1 MVDPDRRPTAQ
12 EIEEL
17 IDLVRRDPGS
27 PAFIDLGDAYLALGR
42 PRDAVQVGHLGLEA
56 APDNLEGRVML
67 ARAHAAMHQWK
78 DAQAELLRVV
88 KVDRSNR
95 TGFAL
100 LGEVLMRRNDYERA
114 VPVLQHAQ
122 NLDPT
127 SPAILTML
135 RRARAGQPLDPP
147 APVPTPIPPRGETN
161 NDAEIIRSQ
170 HAQFAAQRPAAP
182 APRSRPQPAQPGPG
196 SAPPMPALPAM
207 PGYETMPAPTPA
219 PQLFPPGPGSRP
231 QKASAP
237 PPQAMSLEGGVR
249 PRVVSASKVHNAAA
263 ASLRQSAAVG
273 ESYLNELL
281 TGGLLDV
288 AGVRVPDVEYDLRP
302 DRRWGRSTRRA
313 FIFLF
318 IVLVLGLGGG
328 GTWYWWSEKQKAEA
342 VARLQREAKQSIG
355 EGTFSG
361 LVESAKKLKE
371 AGTKDDTN
379 TLTFA
384 YAVEM
389 GGLTS
394 LLYGT
399 PTEDLNAVYKQAQNE
414 ISGDE
419 PGARELVIGHA
430 ALELARLYG
439 VQAPKSALDEVN
451 KELDAY
457 LTKHP
462 DDRWARWLRGRSMW
476 AAGERKGA
484 RATFKQAGEGDGGL
498 VIALV
503 DYANILVDDGEL
515 EEGLAQL
522 KKASDKSK
530 EHPLVLIANLMAR
543 AEASLDLD
551 EVIGDLNA
559 KFVENELPP
568 RLASYRQLAL
578 AIASINIDD
587 YNQALASLIKATA
600 SNPPGDPRFWARVAW
615 VYYSLGDLA
624 AAAEARNRCV
634 WFAAAPEPDPSA
646 RLVNAGLAIA
656 SGLPDKALDVA
667 SSLQGVRP
675 RLIRTQALL
684 DLGRARD
691 ALGEADEVLKIAPKN
706 VQAQILREQA
716 RMIASEGKE
725 RAAAADAL
733 ESLARSAKTKL
744 GRHALGAARLAVND
758 IVNAKA
764 AFEQALQD
772 VSDVQPHPVAYRTLT
787 ALAEIALV
795 ENKNDDARHFLDWAL
810 NAKPADR
817 PDLTFSNGTKL
828 TATEPI
834 TTAGNKQA
842 IRSDF
847 IKPNTGYF
855 PTLALQ
861 ARLVL
866 RNNEPD
872 RALDMLKPVIKE
884 SAAITTSVQMTLA
897 EALIVHNKATD
908 TDKKQARQLLEELK
922 GKADAP
928 PGELSRI
935 AALLGKDVPKEMGL
949 PEPSKEPE
957 GGAAPKKKSR
967 RR

>member
-1 MVDPDRRPTAQ
+1 MVDPDRRPTAH

-42 PRDAVQVGHLGLEA
+42 PRDAIQVGHLGLEA

-95 TGFAL
+95 QGFAL
-100 LGEVLMRRNDYERA
+100 LGEVLMRRNDFERA

-135 RRARAGQPLDPP
+135 RRARAGQALDPP
-147 APVPTPIPPRGETN
+147 APVPMPIPPRGETN

-170 HAQFAAQRPAAP
+170 MRAATPPAP
-182 APRSRPQPAQPGPG
+182 GPTSQPRSRAIPVPAMPGPG
-196 SAPPMPALPAM
+196 SSPPMPAMAEPQAA
-207 PGYETMPAPTPA
+207 YAPT
-219 PQLFPPGPGSRP
+219 LFPPGSGSRP
-231 QKASAP
+231 QKASGP
-237 PPQAMSLEGGVR
+237 PPQQMSVEGVR
-249 PRVVSASKVHNAAA
+249 PRVVASSKVYNAAA

-273 ESYLNELL
+273 ESYLNDLL

-288 AGVRVPDVEYDLRP
+288 AGVRVPDADFDLRP

-318 IVLVLGLGGG
+318 IVLVFGLGGG
-328 GTWYWWSEKQKAEA
+328 GTWYWWSEKQKGEA
-342 VARLQREAKQSIG
+342 VARLQREAKTAIG
-355 EGTFSG
+355 DGTLVG
-361 LVESAKKLKE
+361 LQESATKLIDALKKDE
-371 AGTKDDTN
+371 NN

-384 YAVEM
+384 YVVEM

-399 PTEDLNAVYKQAQNE
+399 PSDEVDRAYKQ
-414 ISGDE
+414 ILKDIGPDD
-419 PGARELVIGHA
+419 PGAREIVIGHA
-430 ALELARLYG
+430 AMELSRLHTLE
-439 VQAPKSALDEVN
+439 APKTALDDVN
-451 KELDAY
+451 KQLDGY
-457 LTKHP
+457 LAKHA
-462 DDRWARWLRGRSMW
+462 DDRWAKWLKGRAMW

-484 RATFKQAGEGDGGL
+484 RATFKAAGEGDGGL
-498 VIALV
+498 VVALV
-503 DYANILVDDGEL
+503 DYANILIDDGEL

-522 KKASDKSK
+522 KKANDRSK
-530 EHPLVLIANLMAR
+530 DHPLVVLASTLAK
-543 AEASLDLD
+543 AEASLDTD

-559 KFVENELPP
+559 KFVESKLPP
-568 RLASYRQLAL
+568 RLAAYRQLAL
-578 AIASINIDD
+578 ALASINIDE
-587 YNQALASLIKATA
+587 YNQASEALTKATA
-600 SNPPGDPRFWARVAW
+600 SNPPGEPRFWARVAW
-615 VYYSLGDLA
+615 VDYALGDLA
-624 AAAEARNRCV
+624 AAAQARNRCV
-634 WFAAAPEPDPSA
+634 WYSNAPEPDPTA
-646 RLVNAGLAIA
+646 RLVNAALNIA
-656 SGLPDKALDVA
+656 SGLPEKALDVA
-667 SSLQGVRP
+667 SKIDGVRP
-675 RLIRTQALL
+675 RLLRTQALI

-744 GRHALGAARLAVND
+744 GRHALGAARMAVND
-758 IVNAKA
+758 LANAKA

-787 ALAEIALV
+787 ALAEIALAEGKMV
-795 ENKNDDARHFLDWAL
+795 EAGRYLDWSL
-810 NAKPADR
+810 NGTPKDR
-817 PDLTFSNGTKL
+817 PEITFSNGTKL
-828 TATEPI
+828 AANDPV
-834 TTAGNKQA
+834 TTAGNAKA
-842 IRSDF
+842 TRSDF

-861 ARLVL
+861 AKVVL
-866 RNNEPD
+866 RNNEAD
-872 RALDMLKPVIKE
+872 RALDMLKPIISE

-897 EALIVHNKATD
+897 EALIVHSNATAEN
-908 TDKKQARQLLEELK
+908 KKQARQILEELK

-928 PGELSRI
+928 PAELGRI
-935 AALLGKDVPKEMGL
+935 AALLGKDVPKELGL
-949 PEPSKEPE
+949 PEPSES
-957 GGAAPKKKSR
+957 GSSSSDTPKKKR